1 MADVLTHLWRE
12 IASRPEGP
20 LAMRFYLQ
28 PLMAML
34 LALRDGLAD
43 AREGRPAYLWA
54 LFTDPAHRRELLRDG
69 WRSIGKVFIL
79 ASVLDVVYQLLVFRG
94 LRPIQ
99 GLFVAVVLA
108 LVPYVLIRGPINR
121 LARRLRGPTARRK
134 RMA

>member
-12 IASRPEGP
+12 IAARPEGP
-20 LAMRFYLQ
+20 LALRFYLQ

-43 AREGRPAYLWA
+43 AREGRPAYFWA
-54 LFTDPAHRRELLRDG
+54 LFTDRAHRRELLRDG
-69 WRSIGKVFIL
+69 WRSVGKVFIV
-79 ASVLDVVYQLLVFRG
+79 AIVLDTVYQLLVLRG

-99 GLFVAVVLA
+99 GLFMAVVLA
-108 LVPYVLIRGPINR
+108 LVPHVLIRGPVNR